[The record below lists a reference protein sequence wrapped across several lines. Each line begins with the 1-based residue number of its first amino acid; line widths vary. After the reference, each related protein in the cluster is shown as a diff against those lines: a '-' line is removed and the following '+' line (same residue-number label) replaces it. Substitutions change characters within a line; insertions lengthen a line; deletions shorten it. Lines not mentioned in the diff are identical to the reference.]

1 MEDYPRTLEEFEGR
15 FATEQ
20 ACREYLMQ
28 LRWPQGFVCPR
39 CGGRRARPSW
49 RGLLRC
55 GQCDYQASVTAGTI
69 FQDTRLP
76 LRTWFRTMWWVT
88 SQKNGASAL
97 GLQSILGLGSYRTA
111 WALLHKLRRAMVRPG
126 RERLSG
132 RVEVDETYVGDAEEG
147 LRGRQT
153 QKKAL
158 VAIAAEEDGAGIG
171 RIRMKRIRE
180 ASKQQ
185 LHGFIQEAVEP
196 DSTIHTDGWEGYV
209 GLEALGYR
217 HEYDFLAGSSQSASE
232 LLPHVHRVAALLKR
246 WLIGTHQGAVSR
258 EHLDYYLDEYTFR
271 FNRRRSRHRGKLF
284 YRACTTGRDRW
295 AHDLFR
301 DGLTPTRQADR
312 PTTRCGVVGS
322 EVHTPIPPLREHKCD
337 IPLLCNHLLRVM
349 GAKQCDTCLS
359 PEILDLLVSYDYP
372 GNVRELENIIQ
383 RALIL
388 SCGES
393 ITLDHLAP
401 EVLAASQN
409 GAGLPEAGDFHSAK
423 ARAVEAFERD
433 YLTGAL
439 RRCGGIVTRA
449 AHASGLSERN
459 FHEKLKRYD
468 ICAKGFRDPA
478 ASESELIGPSSS
490 YDSHGASED

>member
-39 CGGRRARPSW
+39 CGGRRARPSR

-132 RVEVDETYVGDAEEG
+132 RVEVDETYVGGAEEG

-158 VAIAAEEDGAGIG
+158 LAIAAEEDGAGIG
-171 RIRMKRIRE
+171 RIRMKRIRG

-284 YRACTTGRDRW
+284 YRLVQQAATVGPTTYSEMVQHLRGRRLQLSKSGKRPTGPVSHVDRRFTMVGRDRMDVRQVEEPVPPKPPVVGN
-295 AHDLFR
+295 DLDDVRGPQCFGFLDAEPGI
-301 DGLTPTRQADR
+301 DGVQEQPDDVAVRTDADR
-312 PTTRCGVVGS
+312 TSDR
-322 EVHTPIPPLREHKCD
+322 
-337 IPLLCNHLLRVM
+337 
-349 GAKQCDTCLS
+349 
-359 PEILDLLVSYDYP
+359 
-372 GNVRELENIIQ
+372 
-383 RALIL
+383 
-388 SCGES
+388 
-393 ITLDHLAP
+393 
-401 EVLAASQN
+401 
-409 GAGLPEAGDFHSAK
+409 F
-423 ARAVEAFERD
+423 
-433 YLTGAL
+433 
-439 RRCGGIVTRA
+439 
-449 AHASGLSERN
+449 
-459 FHEKLKRYD
+459 
-468 ICAKGFRDPA
+468 
-478 ASESELIGPSSS
+478 
-490 YDSHGASED
+490 

>member
-39 CGGRRARPSW
+39 CGGRRARPSR

-88 SQKNGASAL
+88 SQKNGVSAL

-132 RVEVDETYVGDAEEG
+132 RVEVDETYVGGAEEG

-171 RIRMKRIRE
+171 RIRMKRIRG

-185 LHGFIQEAVEP
+185 LCTASSKRLSSP
-196 DSTIHTDGWEGYV
+196 TARSTPTAGKGTSAW
-209 GLEALGYR
+209 R
-217 HEYDFLAGSSQSASE
+217 SLA
-232 LLPHVHRVAALLKR
+232 
-246 WLIGTHQGAVSR
+246 IGTSTTFWPVRASR
-258 EHLDYYLDEYTFR
+258 PPSCCPTF
-271 FNRRRSRHRGKLF
+271 
-284 YRACTTGRDRW
+284 TGW
-295 AHDLFR
+295 
-301 DGLTPTRQADR
+301 
-312 PTTRCGVVGS
+312 
-322 EVHTPIPPLREHKCD
+322 
-337 IPLLCNHLLRVM
+337 
-349 GAKQCDTCLS
+349 
-359 PEILDLLVSYDYP
+359 
-372 GNVRELENIIQ
+372 
-383 RALIL
+383 
-388 SCGES
+388 
-393 ITLDHLAP
+393 
-401 EVLAASQN
+401 
-409 GAGLPEAGDFHSAK
+409 LP
-423 ARAVEAFERD
+423 
-433 YLTGAL
+433 
-439 RRCGGIVTRA
+439 C
-449 AHASGLSERN
+449 
-459 FHEKLKRYD
+459 
-468 ICAKGFRDPA
+468 
-478 ASESELIGPSSS
+478 
-490 YDSHGASED
+490 